1 MESTVHIQICYAST
15 FNFNLTSPLWIPP
28 SVGRK
33 KKVGQKMRS
42 GASCIKT
49 AKRDWESIYLIGY
62 SLDLSSNSI
71 PTI

>member
-33 KKVGQKMRS
+33 KNGPKN
-42 GASCIKT
+42 
-49 AKRDWESIYLIGY
+49 AKRCLLYKDCKTRLGEH
-62 SLDLSSNSI
+62 I
-71 PTI
+71 PNWLLLRLVQ